1 MNERE
6 SRRFFATVIGSG
18 LETGVMSPDDI
29 FRYVTMDVLA
39 LCLPVEQKKQLIAA
53 ALQAISMDSALIL
66 DTIGIEILS
75 EFAPIK
81 VLWECVAGVATQAL
95 GGTSTERPQA
105 TLPRPT
111 PDPSS
116 NRKPNR
122 SSRIGRVRAG
132 ATSRSFSSRS
142 ATPPPDDSDFEG
154 ATRVGTDPEPDY
166 EEANSLAR
174 RVNHDD
180 LTAHGK
186 E

>member
-29 FRYVTMDVLA
+29 FTYVTMDVLA
-39 LCLPVEQKKQLIAA
+39 HCLPPEQKNQLITA

-66 DTIGIEILS
+66 DTIGVEILS
-75 EFAPIK
+75 EFAPVK
-81 VLWECVAGVATQAL
+81 VLWECVASVATRSF
-95 GGTSTERPQA
+95 GGASVERPRA

-154 ATRVGTDPEPDY
+154 ATRVGTDSESDY
-166 EEANSLAR
+166 EEASSFAS